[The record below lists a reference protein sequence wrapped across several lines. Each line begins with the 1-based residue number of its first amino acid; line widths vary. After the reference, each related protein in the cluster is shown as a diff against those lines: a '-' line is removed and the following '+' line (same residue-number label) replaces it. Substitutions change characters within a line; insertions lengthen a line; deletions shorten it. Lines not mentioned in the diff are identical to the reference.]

1 MKTHITL
8 GVDPGIANTGLAIV
22 EANGTRSRGCEI
34 SIRCGTCAAC
44 LICAGYSTER
54 HRIPHASATTAGYAD
69 PRKRPQPITATAF
82 CGFCVA
88 RLEPTDEMLE
98 KKTNKN

>member
-54 HRIPHASATTAGYAD
+54 HRIPHASATIGGLHGTRNAPHAD
-69 PRKRPQPITATAF
+69 YSMRAFAAPFRPPRTH
-82 CGFCVA
+82 
-88 RLEPTDEMLE
+88 L
-98 KKTNKN
+98 